1 MKEKLLA
8 FILKKMNW
16 GKLLPTLFR
25 AIAEGQAGE
34 VPKKIYWLLSG
45 KKTFI
50 GALLI
55 GVGTASEEVCANYT
69 QFPWTCEAST
79 WIFYLGALM
88 ASVGLV
94 DGGTRAPWPEGTPK
108 EGVK

>member
-1 MKEKLLA
+1 MKEKVLA

-16 GKLLPTLFR
+16 GKILPTLFR

-34 VPKKIYWLLSG
+34 GPKKVYWFLTG

-55 GVGTASEEVCANYT
+55 GSPDG
-69 QFPWTCEAST
+69 WL
-79 WIFYLGALM
+79 WIRIRAL
-88 ASVGLV
+88 AF
-94 DGGTRAPWPEGTPK
+94 
-108 EGVK
+108 